1 MKKFILNNSL
11 NLSFIILCGYFNC
24 HMAGVKTDKSS
35 KILGDIFRQLEI
47 TDLSKEKHSKLEE
60 THGVMLIIFLRVV
73 LTTYYKVNQL
83 Y

>member
-11 NLSFIILCGYFNC
+11 NLSFIIRCGFFNC

-47 TDLSKEKHSKLEE
+47 TDLSKEKQSKLMEN
-60 THGVMLIIFLRVV
+60 TCCDANNIPKSRIDYIL
-73 LTTYYKVNQL
+73 
-83 Y
+83 